1 MLADHELRDAIDEQA
16 ATRPARA
23 RGDRAGGFGDGQ
35 LIGQPDDPGPHRA
48 QRGDGRSVGGRKRS
62 GDVEGRRGGADE
74 LDRTVVA
81 AHRATGGGGERGHA
95 ALVRDP
101 HRLVEDDHKPPDKPG
116 PRALILEHAPRRH
129 RHGVDAR
136 VLQRPARRVGRRHG
150 EGDGHPARARSGPGG
165 DSDRVGLRTASGR
178 NGRCGGLAA
187 GSMRP
192 SFTGP
197 RRRLESAREGV
208 ELRPQARD
216 GGRRLGAHAGA
227 RREVHRA
234 AHLHATLAVD
244 HEQLAGGG
252 IARAGHERPA
262 LGHVRRGVRAG
273 RGTDLQRIP
282 GAHRRI
288 EADHDLLAAAL
299 DQLAHTD
306 ALVDGALEAHEGRV
320 RAAPQV
326 RIGEAAVEG
335 AAERRLGAIEVGRGE
350 LGPRGDGIEHGAV
363 HPDDVVHVV
372 GVLHAPLDLQ
382 RRDAGGHELGDV
394 PHGQVVARAEQAVT
408 DHLGAVLARLVH
420 ERVGQAARLRAVAAV
435 RRAAAPHRR
444 RRAGTGIADA
454 DGPMAKRLD
463 ADGRGAIERL
473 APRSREV
480 AQLVERQLA
489 RAAQAL
495 DAQLAPDKADAG
507 GTRHARLRGEVE
519 LDARQ
524 RDRERP
530 GEPDV
535 RDDEGVRAEGRRAA
549 CAGDGAVQLALPQ
562 VHVEGHVD
570 PDAAGMGHGA
580 GGAEVRPG
588 DVVGRGACVER
599 AHAAVHR
606 VGARRDGGQQRVQR
620 ARGREKFRKGV
631 AHVGSPL
638 VRGGLL
644 PIEPSMVYGPRR
656 CARPPRKP
664 CQEGRT
670 LAARLNVRRAVRVR
684 PSWHGAGMQSVWN
697 LAALDRRELQL
708 KTIPLM

>member
-1 MLADHELRDAIDEQA
+1 MK
-16 ATRPARA
+16 P
-23 RGDRAGGFGDGQ
+23 
-35 LIGQPDDPGPHRA
+35 
-48 QRGDGRSVGGRKRS
+48 
-62 GDVEGRRGGADE
+62 
-74 LDRTVVA
+74 
-81 AHRATGGGGERGHA
+81 
-95 ALVRDP
+95 
-101 HRLVEDDHKPPDKPG
+101 RLKE
-116 PRALILEHAPRRH
+116 
-129 RHGVDAR
+129 
-136 VLQRPARRVGRRHG
+136 
-150 EGDGHPARARSGPGG
+150 
-165 DSDRVGLRTASGR
+165 
-178 NGRCGGLAA
+178 
-187 GSMRP
+187 RP
-192 SFTGP
+192 S
-197 RRRLESAREGV
+197 
-208 ELRPQARD
+208 
-216 GGRRLGAHAGA
+216 
-227 RREVHRA
+227 
-234 AHLHATLAVD
+234 
-244 HEQLAGGG
+244 
-252 IARAGHERPA
+252 
-262 LGHVRRGVRAG
+262 
-273 RGTDLQRIP
+273 
-282 GAHRRI
+282 
-288 EADHDLLAAAL
+288 
-299 DQLAHTD
+299 
-306 ALVDGALEAHEGRV
+306 
-320 RAAPQV
+320 
-326 RIGEAAVEG
+326 
-335 AAERRLGAIEVGRGE
+335 
-350 LGPRGDGIEHGAV
+350 
-363 HPDDVVHVV
+363 DDVVHVV

-507 GTRHARLRGEVE
+507 GT
-519 LDARQ
+519 
-524 RDRERP
+524 
-530 GEPDV
+530 DV

-638 VRGGLL
+638 VRGDLL

-664 CQEGRT
+664 CQEERT

-708 KTIPLM
+708 KTIALM